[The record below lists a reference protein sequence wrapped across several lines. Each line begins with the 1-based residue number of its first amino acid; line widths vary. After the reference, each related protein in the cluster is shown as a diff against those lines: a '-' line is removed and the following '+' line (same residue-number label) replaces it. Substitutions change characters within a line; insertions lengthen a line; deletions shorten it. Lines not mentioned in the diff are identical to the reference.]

1 VAQCG
6 KQRGINQPGTPCCD
20 KRLFCTDWLALNIQ
34 LAQQLRGR
42 TTAEEGLLPSTALSL
57 VGSNVVLFT
66 TNIEHHSL
74 LFLLVE
80 SENLKSRWVAAVCVL
95 LSSAILSTLRAQ
107 ANPSRG
113 GPVPVAAG
121 QINLSAAGY
130 HGLSRMARLTDEA
143 ELSLNFV
150 DRDHVLIT
158 FNPKKLFTRLSD
170 CPPGHADRLVHAA
183 VLELPTGKIVKE
195 TDWYLHDHRRYLWPL
210 GSGKFLL
217 RKLNSLYVFDS
228 GLHEQLLISSPKDLL
243 WVTVTPDERQIIVG
257 TRESENLPIDT
268 HPGAEETERK
278 GRQKFQLEFVDV
290 DTLAIQRTI
299 ALQGIV
305 DLDGTSAG
313 YTDFIQKNDLYLIRF
328 GPTPEQRRNIAR
340 VRSRCVPEVFYPSA
354 HSLLIGR
361 CPVTDKGEDSAYAVS
376 AFTVTGRRLW
386 RQQWSQRRY
395 FATIARS
402 EDNSRFAI
410 STLERKDSPVAAA
423 NADSENSDT
432 EADIN
437 GGLEQSVQVFDT
449 ASGNPIQSVAV
460 SPVVKS
466 GQNFSLSPDG
476 RRLVVLNDSGLEF
489 YDLSPASEEERAKF
503 TALKADM
510 PGLYVVSSKS
520 GADVQMEAE
529 PGAGSN
535 DQETPAGAADALSKS
550 SPVESDA
557 SAATGDAAQHAALP
571 LPVVSARPTTAE
583 DPGGPITTIK
593 ASTQAVVVDVVV
605 TDSQGHPIKGLQKKD
620 FQVSED
626 GKTQDVRYF
635 RNMNSAPAPGVAA
648 PAPAMATPQPPANV
662 FSNSAHATD
671 PGPVT
676 LILLDMVNTPSEDQQ
691 HARDQLI
698 NFLKTKP
705 KNAQFALCSLSSN
718 RALHL
723 RLIQGF
729 TPDEN
734 TLLAAVNSK
743 NSSPQSARWQEAAAG
758 TEKSVDTVRDA
769 AQEGPTGGW
778 AGLLSGLQAMQAEQQ
793 VTDTDARV
801 GITVDALMQLARYLA
816 GIPGRKNLIWLS
828 GSFPLQISGTDF
840 DNPNADNRNYS
851 SKLKEAASLLGDGQ
865 VAVYPVDVRVR
876 VGRDVV
882 SASSKGVGSR
892 GTATAV
898 APGQPASDESPLS
911 PNQALQQ
918 GTMQALALQ
927 SAERDTLNQI
937 ASDTGGKAFFN
948 SNAIDEAISMA
959 TEQGSNYY
967 TLSYDPTNR
976 KYDGR
981 FRKIKVT
988 VAEKGYRL
996 HHRPG
1001 YFADD
1006 PSAPGKHE
1014 DLYRNIGAA
1023 MQHGSPQSRQI
1034 LFSVRV
1040 VPTGEKRKVEGL
1052 KAGENLIAS
1061 TATPGLPAKVEVQRF
1076 GIDYAADSSD
1086 LHFIPKEG
1094 GIQHCALNFVIAAYD
1109 EAGRQLSGVSHG
1121 WTSDLKPEDYQD
1133 VITGGVRVHQE
1144 VDVPLKAVSLRLGI
1158 IDALSHRLG
1167 TIEIPLPVPAPS
1179 DQPRI
1184 VRHSLPEIEPD

>member
-1 VAQCG
+1 
-6 KQRGINQPGTPCCD
+6 
-20 KRLFCTDWLALNIQ
+20 
-34 LAQQLRGR
+34 
-42 TTAEEGLLPSTALSL
+42 
-57 VGSNVVLFT
+57 
-66 TNIEHHSL
+66 
-74 LFLLVE
+74 
-80 SENLKSRWVAAVCVL
+80 
-95 LSSAILSTLRAQ
+95 
-107 ANPSRG
+107 
-113 GPVPVAAG
+113 
-121 QINLSAAGY
+121 
-130 HGLSRMARLTDEA
+130 MARLTDEA

-150 DRDHVLIT
+150 DRDHVLLT

-170 CPPGHADRLVHAA
+170 CPPSHADRLVHAA
-183 VLELPTGKIVKE
+183 VLELPTGKVEKE

-210 GSGKFLL
+210 PSGKFLL
-217 RKLNSLYVFDS
+217 RKLNSLYIVDS
-228 GLHEQLLISSPKDLL
+228 ALHEQLLFRSPKDLL
-243 WVTVTPDERQIIVG
+243 WVTVTPDEEQIIVG
-257 TRESENLPIDT
+257 TREGENSPKDA
-268 HPGAEETERK
+268 HPGGERNERK
-278 GRQKFQLEFVDV
+278 DREKFQLEFMDV
-290 DTLAIQRTI
+290 DTLAVQRTI

-305 DLDGTSAG
+305 DIDGTSGG

-340 VRSRCVPEVFYPSA
+340 VRSRCTPEVFYSST

-361 CPVTDKGEDSAYAVS
+361 CPVTDKSLESEYVVT

-386 RQQWSQRRY
+386 RQHWSQRRY
-395 FATIARS
+395 FPTLARS

-410 STLERKDSPVAAA
+410 STLERKDSSIAAA
-423 NADSENSDT
+423 NADSENSDM

-449 ASGNPIQSVAV
+449 ASGNLIQSVTV
-460 SPVVKS
+460 NPVVKS

-476 RRLVVLNDSGLEF
+476 RRLVTLNDSGLEF
-489 YDLSPASEEERAKF
+489 YDLPPASEEERAKF

-510 PGLYVVSSKS
+510 PGLYVVTSKS

-529 PGAGSN
+529 PGEGSN
-535 DQETPAGAADALSKS
+535 DQKTTAVAADALSEGAQGG
-550 SPVESDA
+550 PDG
-557 SAATGDAAQHAALP
+557 SAATSDATTNASLM
-571 LPVVSARPTTAE
+571 LPVNPERPTTTE
-583 DPGGPITTIK
+583 DSGEPITTIK

-605 TDSQGHPIKGLQKKD
+605 TDNRGHPIKGLQKKD

-626 GKTQDVRYF
+626 GKLQDVRYF
-635 RNMNSAPAPGVAA
+635 QEVSTSAPAPGVGGAA
-648 PAPAMATPQPPANV
+648 IPIPTAQPPANV
-662 FSNSAHATD
+662 FSNSTHAPD
-671 PGPVT
+671 PGAVT

-698 NFLKTKP
+698 DFLRTKP

-734 TLLAAVNSK
+734 TLLAAVNK
-743 NSSPQSARWQEAAAG
+743 NSSPQSARWQGAAAG
-758 TEKSVDTVRDA
+758 TENSVDTVRDA

-778 AGLLSGLQAMQAEQQ
+778 TGLLSGLQAMQAEQQ

-801 GITVDALMQLARYLA
+801 GMTLDALMQLARYLS

-851 SKLKEAASLLGDGQ
+851 SRLREATSLLADGQ

-882 SASSKGVGSR
+882 SASSKGVGPR
-892 GTATAV
+892 GTTAVV
-898 APGQPASDESPLS
+898 APGQPASDESPLA
-911 PNQALQQ
+911 PNQALMQ
-918 GTMQALALQ
+918 GTMRDLALQ

-948 SNAIDEAISMA
+948 SNAIDDAISTA

-967 TLSYDPTNR
+967 TLSYAPTNR
-976 KYDGR
+976 KYDGK
-981 FRKIKVT
+981 FRKIKVA
-988 VAEKGYRL
+988 VVEKGYRL

-1006 PSAPGKHE
+1006 PTGPRKHE
-1014 DLYRNIGAA
+1014 DLYRNIGAAA

-1040 VPTGEKRKVEGL
+1040 VPIGEKKKVES
-1052 KAGENLIAS
+1052 AEAEENLIAS
-1061 TATPGLPAKVEVQRF
+1061 MATPGLPAKVELQHL
-1076 GIDYAADSSD
+1076 GIDYAVDSSD
-1086 LHFIPKEG
+1086 LHFVVKEG
-1094 GIQHCALNFVIAAYD
+1094 GIHHCALNFLSAAHD
-1109 EAGRQLSGVSHG
+1109 EAGRQLSGISNG
-1121 WTSDLKPEDYQD
+1121 WTSDLKPADYQD
-1133 VITGGVRVHQE
+1133 VISGGVRVHQE
-1144 VDVPLKAVSLRLGI
+1144 VDVPVNAVSLRLGI
-1158 IDALSHRLG
+1158 IDALSNRLG

-1179 DQPRI
+1179 DQPRT
-1184 VRHSLPEIEPD
+1184 VKHSLPEIEPD